1 MLALLVAIVLLVL
14 VAAALL
20 TLWVVRRSRGDDEG
34 GDPVENPP
42 RGPDGP
48 IDWARFDRERDRW
61 ERSRTQ

>member
-1 MLALLVAIVLLVL
+1 VLALLVGIVLLAL
-14 VAAALL
+14 VATALL
-20 TLWVVRRSRGDDEG
+20 TVWLLKRSRGDDDG

-42 RGPDGP
+42 RPPDGP

>member
-1 MLALLVAIVLLVL
+1 VLALLVALVL
-14 VAAALL
+14 VAFVATALL
-20 TLWVVRRSRGDDEG
+20 MVWVVKRSRGDDDG
-34 GDPVENPP
+34 GDLVENPP